1 MSEYTIEVREV
12 VNMFSNSKDD
22 VNTRIKTALPSI
34 FNFDFPIWIESYRPI
49 LEEKIIRHFFTREIG
64 LETIE
69 LWQFYLAEK
78 LILIMPY
85 YNKLYETT
93 VKDYDYM
100 DTVSYTDS
108 FMVNK
113 SEENKGEVKSSGKGK
128 TTGTETGRNTS
139 NGSTKEGSTS
149 NLYHSDFPQGNVN
162 NSTDYITSGD
172 STTATANGSSE
183 NESTSASSNANE
195 TENSNNSNSSN
206 KMSYSEDSIRNIKGN
221 NGTPF
226 TDLLIKYRESL
237 INIDMLIINELNDL
251 FMGIY

>member
-22 VNTRIKTALPSI
+22 LTTKIKTALPSI
-34 FNFDFPIWIESYRPI
+34 FNFDFPIWVESYRTI
-49 LEEKIIRHFFTREIG
+49 LEEKIVRHFFTREIG

-78 LILIMPY
+78 LNLIMPY

-100 DTVSYTDS
+100 NTVDYTDS
-108 FMVNK
+108 FMANK
-113 SEENKGEVKSSGKGK
+113 NENNKAEVSSSGSGK
-128 TTGTETGRNTS
+128 TTGVENGRNTS
-139 NGSTKEGSTS
+139 NGSTNESSTS
-149 NLYHSDFPQGNVN
+149 RLYHSDFPQGNVN
-162 NSTDYITSGD
+162 NSTDYVTSGD
-172 STTATANGSSE
+172 STTATANGSSA
-183 NESTSASSNANE
+183 NESTSA
-195 TENSNNSNSSN
+195 NSNSSTSENEN
-206 KMSYSEDSIRNIKGN
+206 KSNSENTMFYAEDSTRNIKGN

-237 INIDMLIINELNDL
+237 INIDMIVINELNDL
-251 FMGIY
+251 FIGIY

>member
-12 VNMFSNSKDD
+12 VNMFSNSNDELNVK
-22 VNTRIKTALPSI
+22 IKTALPNI

-49 LEEKIIRHFFTREIG
+49 LEEKIVRHFFTREIG
-64 LETIE
+64 VETIE

-78 LILIMPY
+78 LNLIMPY
-85 YNKLYETT
+85 YNNLYETT

-100 DTVSYTDS
+100 NTVDYTDS
-108 FMVNK
+108 YRVNK
-113 SEENKGEVKSSGKGK
+113 SEENNGEVISSGKGK
-128 TTGTETGRNTS
+128 TTGTENGRTTA
-139 NGSTKEGSTS
+139 NGSTNESSTS

-162 NSTDYITSGD
+162 NSTDYVTSGD
-172 STTATANGSSE
+172 TTTATANGHSD
-183 NESTSASSNANE
+183 NESTSVSSNSSE
-195 TENSNNSNSSN
+195 SENSNNSNSNN
-206 KMSYSEDSIRNIKGN
+206 KMDYEEDSQRKIKGN

>member
-22 VNTRIKTALPSI
+22 LNTKIKTSLPSI
-34 FNFDFPIWIESYRPI
+34 FNFDFPIWVESYRPI
-49 LEEKIIRHFFTREIG
+49 LEEKIVRHFFTREIST
-64 LETIE
+64 ETIE

-78 LILIMPY
+78 LNLIMPY

-93 VKDYDYM
+93 VKEYDYM
-100 DTVSYTDS
+100 DTVNYTDV
-108 FMVNK
+108 FNVNK
-113 SEENKGEVKSSGKGK
+113 NENNKAEVL
-128 TTGTETGRNTS
+128 S
-139 NGSTKEGSTS
+139 NGSGKTIGVENGRTTANGTSNESSTS

-162 NSTDYITSGD
+162 NSTDYVTSGD
-172 STTATANGSSE
+172 STIVSSNGSSE
-183 NESTSASSNANE
+183 NESTSA
-195 TENSNNSNSSN
+195 NSNSSTSENEN
-206 KMSYSEDSIRNIKGN
+206 KSNSENTMLYAEDSLRKIKGN

-237 INIDMLIINELNDL
+237 INIDMLVINELNDL

>member
-1 MSEYTIEVREV
+1 MIEVREV

-22 VNTRIKTALPSI
+22 LTTKIKTALPSI
-34 FNFDFPIWIESYRPI
+34 FNFDFPIWVESYRTI
-49 LEEKIIRHFFTREIG
+49 LEEKIVRHFFTREIG

-78 LILIMPY
+78 LNLIMPY

-100 DTVSYTDS
+100 NTVDYTDS
-108 FMVNK
+108 FMANNK
-113 SEENKGEVKSSGKGK
+113 AEVSSSGSGK
-128 TTGTETGRNTS
+128 TTGAENGRTTS
-139 NGSTKEGSTS
+139 NGSTNESSTS
-149 NLYHSDFPQGNVN
+149 KLYHSDFPQGNVN
-162 NSTDYITSGD
+162 NATDYVTSGD

-183 NESTSASSNANE
+183 NESTS
-195 TENSNNSNSSN
+195 TNSNSSTSENEN
-206 KMSYSEDSIRNIKGN
+206 KSNSENTMLYAEDSKRKIKGN

-251 FMGIY
+251 FIGIY

>member
-22 VNTRIKTALPSI
+22 LNTRIKTALPSI
-34 FNFDFPIWIESYRPI
+34 FNFDFPIWIESYRPV
-49 LEEKIIRHFFTREIG
+49 LEEKIIKHFFTREIG

-78 LILIMPY
+78 LNLIMPY

-100 DTVSYTDS
+100 NTVSYTDS
-108 FMVNK
+108 FITNK
-113 SEENKGEVKSSGKGK
+113 SEENNGEVKSSGKGK
-128 TTGTETGRNTS
+128 TTGTENGRNTS
-139 NGSTKEGSTS
+139 NGSTKEGNTS

-172 STTATANGSSE
+172 STTSTANGSSE
-183 NESTSASSNANE
+183 NESTSFSSNASE
-195 TENSNNSNSSN
+195 TENSNNSNSTN
-206 KMSYSEDSIRNIKGN
+206 KMSYAEDSIRNIKGN

-226 TDLLIKYRESL
+226 TDLLIKYRDSL

>member
-12 VNMFSNSKDD
+12 VDMFSNSKDD
-22 VNTRIKTALPSI
+22 LNTRIKTALPSI
-34 FNFDFPIWIESYRPI
+34 FNFDFPIWIESYRSI

-78 LILIMPY
+78 LNLIMPY
-85 YNKLYETT
+85 YNKVYETT

-100 DTVSYTDS
+100 NTVEYTDT
-108 FMVNK
+108 FNVNK
-113 SEENKGEVKSSGKGK
+113 NENNKAEVLSNGSGK
-128 TTGTETGRNTS
+128 TTGTENGNTTS
-139 NGSTKEGSTS
+139 NGSTNESSTS

-162 NSTDYITSGD
+162 TSTDYITSGD
-172 STTATANGSSE
+172 STTATASGSSANQSTSANSNSSSSE
-183 NESTSASSNANE
+183 NENK
-195 TENSNNSNSSN
+195 SNSEN
-206 KMSYSEDSIRNIKGN
+206 TMLYAEDSQRKIKGN

-237 INIDMLIINELNDL
+237 INIDNLVINELNEL